1 MKIYQRIKQLQIS
14 IHNCEENGN
23 TEWQE
28 KHESSLH
35 SLMQSAPSGSGFDA
49 GTKLSEEENYTTNR
63 IVFITS
69 FHHMNNEGFYSGW
82 SEHKVIVSPDLQ
94 FDFIL
99 KVTGRDKN
107 NIKSYIEDV
116 FNGWLSSEIITN
128 N

>member
-1 MKIYQRIKQLQIS
+1 
-14 IHNCEENGN
+14 
-23 TEWQE
+23 
-28 KHESSLH
+28 
-35 SLMQSAPSGSGFDA
+35 
-49 GTKLSEEENYTTNR
+49 
-63 IVFITS
+63 
-69 FHHMNNEGFYSGW
+69 MNNEGFYSGW